1 MNDRVRSRTIVS
13 AQSITLPKGGDVHL
27 VPPPPKPC
35 VTIVV
40 HGVNDL
46 AGCYERIE
54 RGLCQGLNERLDM
67 PPTLPGGQANPGYL
81 TPAGYSLPADDEG
94 KAENPDVVYYRRKFA
109 SGAGGA
115 AVRSVVVP
123 FYWGFR
129 EEEQYI
135 NKTAATA
142 NGWTATATGWT
153 SPAPR
158 KAGSSSMPPPTCRTC
173 GARVS
178 TASCSV
184 SSRWTGSAAP

>member
-35 VTIVV
+35 VTILV

-81 TPAGYSLPADDEG
+81 TPAKARRRTPTSSTTGASSPVAPAG
-94 KAENPDVVYYRRKFA
+94 PPY
-109 SGAGGA
+109 A
-115 AVRSVVVP
+115 A
-123 FYWGFR
+123 
-129 EEEQYI
+129 
-135 NKTAATA
+135 
-142 NGWTATATGWT
+142 
-153 SPAPR
+153 
-158 KAGSSSMPPPTCRTC
+158 
-173 GARVS
+173 
-178 TASCSV
+178 
-184 SSRWTGSAAP
+184 

>member
-81 TPAGYSLPADDEG
+81 TPAGYSLPADDET
-94 KAENPDVVYYRRKFA
+94 RRRTPTPSTTGA
-109 SGAGGA
+109 SSPVAPAGPPYA
-115 AVRSVVVP
+115 A
-123 FYWGFR
+123 
-129 EEEQYI
+129 
-135 NKTAATA
+135 
-142 NGWTATATGWT
+142 
-153 SPAPR
+153 
-158 KAGSSSMPPPTCRTC
+158 
-173 GARVS
+173 
-178 TASCSV
+178 
-184 SSRWTGSAAP
+184 

>member
-81 TPAGYSLPADDEG
+81 TPAG
-94 KAENPDVVYYRRKFA
+94 
-109 SGAGGA
+109 
-115 AVRSVVVP
+115 
-123 FYWGFR
+123 
-129 EEEQYI
+129 
-135 NKTAATA
+135 
-142 NGWTATATGWT
+142 
-153 SPAPR
+153 
-158 KAGSSSMPPPTCRTC
+158 
-173 GARVS
+173 
-178 TASCSV
+178 
-184 SSRWTGSAAP
+184 